1 MYIAFDLVA
10 ADLQVNDNRSQAAWV
25 NHVLHHE
32 LSNWYQKYRI
42 AYQVKT
48 VKYVTR
54 VVLEPDEMYSFFAL
68 TWNPRNPELR
78 NYRVVEPMKLDNH

>member
-1 MYIAFDLVA
+1 MYIAFDLLN
-10 ADLQVNDNRSQAAWV
+10 ADLGVNDKPNQAAWV
-25 NHVLHHE
+25 NHILHEE
-32 LSNWYQKYRI
+32 LRIWSLKHDIPYQR
-42 AYQVKT
+42 KT

-78 NYRVVEPMKLDNH
+78 NYRMIEPMKLDNS

>member
-25 NHVLHHE
+25 NHILHQE
-32 LSNWYQKYRI
+32 LSIWYQKHTI

-48 VKYVTR
+48 VKNVTR
-54 VVLEPDEMYSFFAL
+54 VAFASDEMYSFFAL
-68 TWNPRNPELR
+68 TWNPKHPELR
-78 NYRVVEPMKLDNH
+78 NYRMIEPMKLDNH

>member
-1 MYIAFDLVA
+1 MYIAFDLLA

-25 NHVLHHE
+25 NHILHQE
-32 LSNWYQKYRI
+32 LSIWHQKHNVDYQI
-42 AYQVKT
+42 KT

-68 TWNPRNPELR
+68 TWNPRNPELK
-78 NYRVVEPMKLDNH
+78 NYRMIEPMKLDNS

>member
-1 MYIAFDLVA
+1 MYIAFDLIA

-25 NHVLHHE
+25 NHILHQE
-32 LSNWYQKYRI
+32 LSIWYQKHGI
-42 AYQVKT
+42 AYSIKT

-68 TWNPRNPELR
+68 TWNPKNPELK
-78 NYRVVEPMKLDNH
+78 NYRMIEPMKLDSI

>member
-1 MYIAFDLVA
+1 MYIAFDLPQGGGSSGSA
-10 ADLQVNDNRSQAAWV
+10 AAWM
-25 NHVLHHE
+25 NHILHQE
-32 LSNWYQKYRI
+32 LAIWYQKYTI

-78 NYRVVEPMKLDNH
+78 NYRVVEPMKLDNS

>member
-1 MYIAFDLVA
+1 MYIAFDLLG
-10 ADLQVNDNRSQAAWV
+10 ADLGVNDKPNQAAWV
-25 NHVLHHE
+25 NHILHQE
-32 LSNWYQKYRI
+32 LAIWYQKYTI

-54 VVLEPDEMYSFFAL
+54 VVFASDEMYSFFAL

-78 NYRVVEPMKLDNH
+78 NYRVVEPMKLDNS

>member
-1 MYIAFDLVA
+1 MYIAFDLLA
-10 ADLQVNDNRSQAAWV
+10 ADLGVNDKSSQAAWV
-25 NHVLHHE
+25 NHILHEE
-32 LSNWYQKYRI
+32 LRIWNQKHNIDYQI
-42 AYQVKT
+42 KT

-68 TWNPRNPELR
+68 TWNPRNPELK

>member
-1 MYIAFDLVA
+1 MYIAFDLVV

-25 NHVLHHE
+25 NHILHQE
-32 LSNWYQKYRI
+32 LSIWYQKYMI

>member
-1 MYIAFDLVA
+1 MYIAFDLIA

-25 NHVLHHE
+25 NHILHQE
-32 LSNWYQKYRI
+32 LSIWHQKHNVDYQI
-42 AYQVKT
+42 KT

-68 TWNPRNPELR
+68 TWNPRNPELK
-78 NYRVVEPMKLDNH
+78 NYRMIEPMKLDNS